1 MLNALLPEG
10 ERPTR
15 VGIFQESTD
24 WGEELGAA
32 WTEQAPNYGYEVVF
46 HEKYTPGTTDF
57 SDLIFKAQE
66 AGVQALL
73 SLPTPPD
80 GFALF
85 KQMGEL
91 GWKPE
96 FSLVVRA
103 ADVPTWND
111 LGDVGDGVFL
121 SAGWHPALGFEGI
134 EPMNQRH
141 IDEQGR
147 PADPVVGGSYSL
159 VQILADSIERAG
171 TLDREAIRDAMA
183 ATDLD
188 TVAGHITFREDG
200 TSPIENP
207 LMQRQDGAVQLIWPA
222 EAATAEIRYP
232 ANE

>member
-1 MLNALLPEG
+1 
-10 ERPTR
+10 
-15 VGIFQESTD
+15 VGIFQEATD
-24 WGEELGAA
+24 WGEELAA
-32 WTEQAPNYGYEVVF
+32 GWIEQAPAHGYEVVF

-66 AGVQALL
+66 AGVQTLL

-111 LGDVGDGVFL
+111 LGEVGDGVVL

-134 EPMNQRH
+134 EPVNQRH
-141 IDEQGR
+141 IEEEGR

-159 VQILADSIERAG
+159 VQILADAIERAG
-171 TLDREAIRDAMA
+171 TLDPEAVRDAIA

-188 TVAGHITFREDG
+188 TLVGPITFREDG
-200 TSPIENP
+200 TSPITNP
-207 LMQRQDGAVQLIWPA
+207 LMQRQGGGVELIWPA
-222 EAATAEIRYP
+222 ESATAEILYP
-232 ANE
+232 AN